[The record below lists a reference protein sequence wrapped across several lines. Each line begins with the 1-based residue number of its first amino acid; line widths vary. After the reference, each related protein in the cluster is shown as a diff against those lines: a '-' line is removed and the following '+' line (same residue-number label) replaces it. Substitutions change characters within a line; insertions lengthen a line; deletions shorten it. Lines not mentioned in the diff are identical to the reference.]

1 MSSHGKIRNTRS
13 RLWPKTVIENYEK
26 REDSKLY
33 FSALSF
39 TVALHLTKRSNFSR
53 SKCVYLFLG
62 FDELRNTLRFFWRKK
77 I

>member
-1 MSSHGKIRNTRS
+1 MLNKRIFSARNIIVLLLSKLYSNIKLSSHGKIRNTRS

-39 TVALHLTKRSNFSR
+39 TRR
-53 SKCVYLFLG
+53 
-62 FDELRNTLRFFWRKK
+62 
-77 I
+77 